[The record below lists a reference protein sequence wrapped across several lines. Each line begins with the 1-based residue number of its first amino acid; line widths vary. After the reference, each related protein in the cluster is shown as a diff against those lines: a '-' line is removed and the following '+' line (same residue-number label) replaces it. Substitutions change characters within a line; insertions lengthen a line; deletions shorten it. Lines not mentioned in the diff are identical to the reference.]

1 MPRIVITKGPGQG
14 RDHAIGTECVVG
26 RATDADF
33 VVEDVGVSRRH
44 ARFYREG
51 EVYVVAD
58 LGSRNG
64 TYVNTQRVQ
73 AASLNDGDMIRV
85 GGVEMVFR
93 QKDPAAAGR
102 PPAAAVTVPPAAAVP
117 AAPVAPRAVT
127 VPAISVPAAP
137 AKPPVAPAKPKAP
150 EAPAAPGGEPKK
162 PRPNVVPTRRR
173 GVF

>member
-1 MPRIVITKGPGQG
+1 MPRLVITKGPGQG

-33 VVEDVGVSRRH
+33 SINDVGVSRRH

-51 EVYVVAD
+51 EVYVVTD

-64 TYVNTQRVQ
+64 TFVNTQRVQ
-73 AASLNDGDMIRV
+73 AASLNDGDTIRV

-93 QKDPAAAGR
+93 QKDIAAGPR
-102 PPAAAVTVPPAAAVP
+102 PPAVAVAVPPVAAVP
-117 AAPVAPRAVT
+117 ARPV
-127 VPAISVPAAP
+127 
-137 AKPPVAPAKPKAP
+137 PVAPALSRPAAPTQPAVPTKVPATAPAKAP
-150 EAPAAPGGEPKK
+150 EKPGEAGPKK
-162 PRPNVVPTRRR
+162 PMPKVVPTRRR

>member
-33 VVEDVGVSRRH
+33 TIEDVGVSRRH

-51 EVYVVAD
+51 EVYVVTD

-73 AASLNDGDMIRV
+73 AASLNDGDVIRV

-93 QKDPAAAGR
+93 QKDIVAGDK
-102 PPAAAVTVPPAAAVP
+102 PHAVAVVVPPAVAVP
-117 AAPVAPRAVT
+117 PRAV
-127 VPAISVPAAP
+127 PVPAAP
-137 AKPPVAPAKPKAP
+137 AAARPTSPTRPAVPVPAKAP
-150 EAPAAPGGEPKK
+150 DKPAEAPDKK
-162 PRPNVVPTRRR
+162 PMPKVVPTRRR